1 MPATAA
7 VKARDNEKYDFF
19 YRGRF
24 LVGKIVH
31 NFDFGSQ
38 KHESKI
44 TLIKDSLMEE
54 LASVDESLET
64 KPQDNDI
71 VIEDFYTNHEEE

>member
-1 MPATAA
+1 M
-7 VKARDNEKYDFF
+7 
-19 YRGRF
+19 
-24 LVGKIVH
+24 
-31 NFDFGSQ
+31 
-38 KHESKI
+38 

-71 VIEDFYTNHEEE
+71 VIEDFYTNNEEE

>member
-24 LVGKIVH
+24 LVRRLVH

-38 KHESKI
+38 KHESTI

-71 VIEDFYTNHEEE
+71 VIEDFYSNEEEE

>member
-1 MPATAA
+1 M
-7 VKARDNEKYDFF
+7 
-19 YRGRF
+19 
-24 LVGKIVH
+24 
-31 NFDFGSQ
+31 
-38 KHESKI
+38 